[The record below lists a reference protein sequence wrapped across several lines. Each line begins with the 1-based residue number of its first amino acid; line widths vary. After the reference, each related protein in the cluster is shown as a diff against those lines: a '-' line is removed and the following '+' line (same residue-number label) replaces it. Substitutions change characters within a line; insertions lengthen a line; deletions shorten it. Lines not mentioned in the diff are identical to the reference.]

1 MVLKSSVGKFSL
13 KSLISVVEIAYFRSN
28 TFNCLVSITFM
39 RRFESVSKRMSFE
52 VERKDF

>member
-28 TFNCLVSITFM
+28 KFNCLVSITFM